1 MKIFTIFLYAIF
13 VLTCNNKENMNNI
26 NVKKVDGLWQFSET
40 VPDISNQQT
49 SSGLTDQYTF
59 LIDNGLITISLFSE
73 QLTKWKADDDVYVL
87 RTKWENNT
95 LLYLPPLG
103 NWTPLADFDG
113 EVFYMSD
120 GRQKKIFRKILKN
133 DVVKWNSAIIKPN
146 RVPFSY
152 DIE

>member
-1 MKIFTIFLYAIF
+1 
-13 VLTCNNKENMNNI
+13 MNNI

>member
-1 MKIFTIFLYAIF
+1 
-13 VLTCNNKENMNNI
+13 MNNI
-26 NVKKVDGLWQFSET
+26 NAKKVDGLWQFSET
-40 VPDISNQQT
+40 VPDLNAQQT

-87 RTKWENNT
+87 KTKWENNT

-120 GRQKKIFRKILKN
+120 GKQKGIFRKISKN
-133 DVVKWNSAIIKPN
+133 EIVKWNSAIIKPN
-146 RVPFSY
+146 RETFSY

>member
-1 MKIFTIFLYAIF
+1 
-13 VLTCNNKENMNNI
+13 MNNL